1 MPSSIDNIYFLP
13 KQNIFNKL
21 NNNQRLVKPL
31 LNQSDCDTVQFRGK
45 SMPSMYASTFDFCQ
59 QRFSE
64 EIKDFK

>member
-31 LNQSDCDTVQFRGK
+31 LNKSDCDTVQFRGK
-45 SMPSMYASTFDFCQ
+45 SMPSMYASTFEF
-59 QRFSE
+59 
-64 EIKDFK
+64 